1 MDVERVFGFI
11 ERGSETAEVQ
21 HRRMSRS
28 VYRESTV
35 AGALAAA
42 FDTMSKE

>member
-1 MDVERVFGFI
+1 MFGFI

-42 FDTMSKE
+42 SDTMSKE